1 MPRCYLVKKVK
12 YFGIRD
18 WGQLGDAPPPASPS
32 EASVAPNSP
41 SPSYTQLGQSSG
53 GGLSEPSHS
62 VNSGT
67 PNSSKLIHYYFYT

>member
-18 WGQLGDAPPPASPS
+18 WGQLGDAPPPSPS

-41 SPSYTQLGQSSG
+41 SPSYTQLGQSGST
-53 GGLSEPSHS
+53 EPSPSS
-62 VNSGT
+62 VNS
-67 PNSSKLIHYYFYT
+67 KLILVSLARAK